1 MAGSASDIHSGLA
14 IALGTV
20 PGLRVADHLPEQ
32 INPPVAV
39 IQLQS
44 VTYHRSMQG
53 GVSEWSFLV
62 ALVAG
67 RMGDRAAQVQ
77 LDGWIAYSGAQS
89 IRAAIESDPTL
100 GGKCQTLIVADMV
113 AVRPL
118 TLGDAS
124 YLSTEFNV
132 SIHA

>member
-1 MAGSASDIHSGLA
+1 MAGSAFDIHSGLA

-44 VTYHRSMQG
+44 VTYHRTMQG
-53 GVSEWSFLV
+53 GVSEWSFVV

-77 LDGWIAYSGAQS
+77 LDDWIAYSGTQS
-89 IRAAIESDPTL
+89 IRAAIETDLTL
-100 GGKCQTLIVADMV
+100 NGKCQTLIVGDMV
-113 AVRPL
+113 RISPV

-132 SIHA
+132 TIHA